1 LTSWTFSENDAQPP
15 DQHWSGGGCR
25 RRGPAVA
32 IPKGGFL
39 MYIGVGTVVFILVIV
54 LIIYFVRRA

>member
-1 LTSWTFSENDAQPP
+1 MTRAAGPALV
-15 DQHWSGGGCR
+15 R
-25 RRGPAVA
+25 RQLPKRRPAVA

-54 LIIYFVRRA
+54 LIIYFVRRT